1 MNSERHCVSEG
12 LPKKGEMPD
21 GNKYA
26 IVRVHGE
33 EKLFDFEHGR
43 YFKLSNGFKTKK
55 QKGHFMRVRSGVDL
69 AIAKKER
76 LDFLTLSTL
85 YDKENPLQRLKRVKD
100 LNYAFTKLKQKIEY
114 YWQKTLYN
122 RFCRKTHL
130 EPYEIHG
137 RKKSVKYPE
146 YWAMYHCKLRYIKV
160 KTSEGGGVLHVI
172 FRKPFSY
179 PPIPKNWLHKEWL
192 KIWGSWNTSIDEV
205 PINDAY
211 RMSAYV
217 VGKYFVD
224 QPVIRMSYGQQWVY
238 SGFVKGFRKV
248 VDVYANMRQS
258 PNIEPEKRSPFKRA
272 IEVWNKN
279 IENDCLPKSSYQKRF
294 RWKRL
299 PEKTQG
305 LFCNRKIKS
314 IQCCIDS
321 PKWLFDY
328 GTIWT
333 IFTALPKKRANYSKI
348 YSYGR

>member
-1 MNSERHCVSEG
+1 MD
-12 LPKKGEMPD
+12 D

-26 IVRVHGE
+26 IVHVHCE
-33 EKLFDFEHGR
+33 ERLFDFEHGR
-43 YFKLSNGFKTKK
+43 YYRPSNGFKTKK
-55 QKGHFMRVRSGVDL
+55 QKAHFMRVRSGVDL

-76 LDFLTLSTL
+76 LDFLTLSTQ
-85 YDKENPLQRLKRVKD
+85 YDKERPEERLKRIKD

-122 RFCRKTHL
+122 RVCRKNRL
-130 EPYEIHG
+130 GAYEIHG

-146 YWAMYHCKLRYIKV
+146 YWAMHRCKLRYIKV

-172 FRKPFSY
+172 FRKPFNY

-211 RMSAYV
+211 RMSSYV
-217 VGKYFVD
+217 VGRYFVD
-224 QPVIRMSYGQQWVY
+224 QPVIRMSYGHQWVY

-248 VDVYANMRQS
+248 VEIYANMRQS
-258 PNIEPEKRSPFKRA
+258 PKKDKEKHTPFKRA

-279 IENDCLPKSSYQKRF
+279 INNGCLPKSSYQKRL
-294 RWKRL
+294 RWRRL
-299 PEKTQG
+299 SEKAHGVLGNLKVKT
-305 LFCNRKIKS
+305 L
-314 IQCCIDS
+314 QCCIDS
-321 PKWLFDY
+321 PKYAWEY

-333 IFTALPKKRANYSKI
+333 IFTRLPKKRFNYSKI
-348 YSYGR
+348 YGYSNIKAM